1 MSDPFALPKKT
12 TLACKEC
19 RSRKQKCMTD
29 SQDTPCMRCWQNGL
43 VCEYLHTEKQKAR
56 LSGTN
61 HGGSDRSLAGGHSS
75 ALQSP
80 PPQSNHAPYPAYG
93 QHPSYGA
100 GYANSSN
107 TPAIPRSNYVPS
119 VPPLSGGNPHG
130 GGSNNFESRYRPAN
144 HGSNNTYPTYQV
156 AAQAPAPAPPSHST
170 QSYMIPGMYPG
181 PNPPPQSM
189 SPGYPASSSA
199 NFGYHGNTSTTT
211 SQFQPCICSPSGP
224 CYCGR
229 RY

>member
-100 GYANSSN
+100 GYANSY
-107 TPAIPRSNYVPS
+107 P
-119 VPPLSGGNPHG
+119 
-130 GGSNNFESRYRPAN
+130 RYRPAN

-170 QSYMIPGMYPG
+170 QGYMIPGMYPG
-181 PNPPPQSM
+181 PNPPPQSI
-189 SPGYPASSSA
+189 SSA
-199 NFGYHGNTSTTT
+199 NFGYHGNTSTTA
-211 SQFQPCICSPSGP
+211 SQFQPCICSPNGP